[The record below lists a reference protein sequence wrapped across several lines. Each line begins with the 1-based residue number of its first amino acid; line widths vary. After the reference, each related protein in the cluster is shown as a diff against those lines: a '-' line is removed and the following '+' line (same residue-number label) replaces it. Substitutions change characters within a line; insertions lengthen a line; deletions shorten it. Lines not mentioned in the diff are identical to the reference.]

1 MCPEFWVHIR
11 EASRLGRKWRNGRK
25 SPTRSYEK
33 QAGWVENGG
42 TGENPQPEA
51 TEKQAGWVES
61 GRARETPQP
70 EATRSS
76 AR

>member
-1 MCPEFWVHIR
+1 MAER
-11 EASRLGRKWRNGRK
+11 
-25 SPTRSYEK
+25 
-33 QAGWVENGG
+33 
-42 TGENPQPEA
+42 GENPQPEA

>member
-1 MCPEFWVHIR
+1 MSQNTPPLCPKLVYHFK
-11 EASRLGRKWRNGRK
+11 SGRK

-33 QAGWVENGG
+33 QAGWVENGRA
-42 TGENPQPEA
+42 GENPQPEA
-51 TEKQAGWVES
+51 TEKQAGWVEN
-61 GRARETPQP
+61 GGTGEIPQP

>member
-1 MCPEFWVHIR
+1 MLF
-11 EASRLGRKWRNGRK
+11 
-25 SPTRSYEK
+25 RS